1 MLWVLRII
9 LFVAFSALSL
19 FVHANE
25 VNDSIKQTQSSKWRI
40 QRILV
45 LHSYDPSY
53 QWTQDFQKGI
63 DNALSLA
70 TTPVKVS
77 IEYLDTK
84 RVNTP
89 EYYEELIR
97 YFQFKYGDYPFD
109 AVIATDDNAVRFL
122 NQAKIDP
129 NRRIPIVAVG
139 INNLSENLVN
149 VSDRATIIYERDDI
163 KENITTIIKLRKNI
177 KNLYYLADRSTTSE
191 LVRKTAME
199 IMSDYP
205 QINIIE
211 IRDRSLTDAGE
222 FLSTVSPNDAVIL
235 THFNTD
241 LDHGIYHSYE
251 EISSVIGRNSA
262 APVFVF
268 WEFYI
273 ENGIIGGYVNHSE
286 SLGVESVLALDRY
299 LPLKFKKELTITNT
313 KLPVFDYNVMKK
325 FGIDIKQLPKMAIV
339 RNKPVSFIRDNFKLL
354 LVSGIIIICLF
365 LVIITQYAMLRQKR
379 ELTKKNTKI
388 LSLQKRTMS
397 VQKEMI
403 HVLGEAIETRSG
415 ETGNHV
421 KRVAMLSALLA
432 KLKGLSHR
440 EIEMIEII
448 SPMHDVGKIAV
459 PEAILDKPGKLSAEE
474 WEVMK
479 RHTTAGYNLLKTSH
493 GDLTNLAAIIA
504 NEHHE
509 RWDGKGYPQQKFGE
523 EIHLFARITAIADV
537 FDALL
542 SQRCYKEAWPIEDV
556 VTLFEREK
564 GLQFDPELTD
574 LLLIHLNDFVD
585 IRNTYPDSQSKLVVG
600 M

>member
-63 DNALSLA
+63 DSALSLA

-222 FLSTVSPNDAVIL
+222 FLSTISPNDAVIL

-459 PEAILDKPGKLSAEE
+459 PEAILDKPGKLNAEE